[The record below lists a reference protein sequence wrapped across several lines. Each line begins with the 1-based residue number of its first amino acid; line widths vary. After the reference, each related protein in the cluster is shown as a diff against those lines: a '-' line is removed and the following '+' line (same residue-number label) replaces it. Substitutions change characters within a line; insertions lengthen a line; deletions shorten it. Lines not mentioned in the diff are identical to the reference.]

1 MATQTVKVTK
11 RTFTMAHKP
20 KYNRNGTVKPQ
31 KKTQNGSQENSKT
44 EKNEQKAQRNTA
56 KAKGYKNKA

>member
-20 KYNRNGTVKPQ
+20 KYNRDGTVKPQ
-31 KKTQNGSQENSKT
+31 KKRKVIRP
-44 EKNEQKAQRNTA
+44 KRRK
-56 KAKGYKNKA
+56 KK

>member
-20 KYNRNGTVKPQ
+20 KHNRNGTVKPQ
-31 KKTQNGSQENSKT
+31 KKNARLRDLKDGKR
-44 EKNEQKAQRNTA
+44 NEQKAQRNTA